1 MNHGTA
7 TIRKVLVDLENNPV
21 VHVGEEGIITAYLPE
36 MDKFAVMFSENRWY
50 TFTETE
56 EQFLIRFDVKRNEL

>member
-1 MNHGTA
+1 
-7 TIRKVLVDLENNPV
+7 
-21 VHVGEEGIITAYLPE
+21 
-36 MDKFAVMFSENRWY
+36 MFSENRWY